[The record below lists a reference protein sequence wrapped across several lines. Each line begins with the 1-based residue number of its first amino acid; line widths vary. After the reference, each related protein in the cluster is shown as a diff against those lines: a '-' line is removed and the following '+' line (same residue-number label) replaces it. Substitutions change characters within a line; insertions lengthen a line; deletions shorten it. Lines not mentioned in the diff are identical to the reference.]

1 MTSQVAQ
8 QKSSL
13 YQWYPPNLGG
23 TTVLQNIP
31 GNFSYPTSL
40 PLLSLPGTGMTTLP
54 ITPSAD
60 FEKKDEDSP
69 RGIMEAVAVAAK
81 INAMLMAK
89 GKLKTED
96 NALNTENLVVTE
108 VDINDV
114 PVTCR
119 NLLTKGQMQDA
130 ISQYSGATIKTKG
143 RHMTSAEK
151 LKAEMGARP
160 LYLRIQG
167 KTQENLNRAVAF
179 IKGIIAE
186 HVLHNESSIPQ
197 TLVPVLNQ
205 QIQAPPAQAHA
216 SKQHFVHTKL
226 FIGLDHSVPSFN
238 VKEKVEGPGG
248 SYLQHIQKETG
259 ARVFLRG
266 KGSGYKEQASGR
278 ESFERLY
285 LYISHS
291 SPAGL
296 LAAKQLCDNLLETV
310 RAEYSKS
317 ASTLVVAYS
326 SSQGYSPGEVYN
338 ATQSWYTFPQDS
350 SASFQG
356 HSHLDSMN
364 SQQIQPSSALTTQTL
379 IQYPV
384 CPRISTCYVTEDTNN
399 QGSSYQES
407 VSSWQSSSDNVK
419 KCTQNTTDAYL
430 QYQHGPFHYNNLA
443 TGNSWK
449 TGETATIKTNEDGEF
464 ERRLMPPP
472 PPPSTLASCLK
483 RQRASEPEQME
494 ACFGKG
500 DPAVK
505 KQKIVNSGISLVPYG
520 NEDSSDEDDRFHGNK
535 QYNPDDAEYCEY
547 CF

>member
-13 YQWYPPNLGG
+13 YQWNPPNVGG
-23 TTVLQNIP
+23 ATVLQNIP

-54 ITPSAD
+54 INPSAD

-69 RGIMEAVAVAAK
+69 RGIIEAVAVAAK

-114 PVTCR
+114 PVSCR

-151 LKAEMGARP
+151 LKAELGARP

-205 QIQAPPAQAHA
+205 QIQAPQAQAN
-216 SKQHFVHTKL
+216 KQHFVHTKL
-226 FIGLDHSVPSFN
+226 FVGLDHSVPSFN
-238 VKEKVEGPGG
+238 VKEKVEGPSG

-296 LAAKQLCDNLLETV
+296 FAAKQLCDNLLETV
-310 RAEYSKS
+310 RAEYSKLS
-317 ASTLVVAYS
+317 STLAYS

-338 ATQSWYTFPQDS
+338 AKQSWYTFPQDS
-350 SASFQG
+350 SVSFQG
-356 HSHLDSMN
+356 HSHLDSTN

-384 CPRISTCYVTEDTNN
+384 CPRISTCYVTEDTQN
-399 QGSSYQES
+399 QGSSYQDS

-419 KCTQNTTDAYL
+419 KCAQNTTDAYL
-430 QYQHGPFHYNNLA
+430 QYQQGPFHYNNLA

-472 PPPSTLASCLK
+472 PPSTTARCLK
-483 RQRASEPEQME
+483 RQRASEPEQTE
-494 ACFGKG
+494 ACFGMHF
-500 DPAVK
+500 
-505 KQKIVNSGISLVPYG
+505 YT
-520 NEDSSDEDDRFHGNK
+520 SDLFLSILMQTCLLPIPPNPSTHGNK
-535 QYNPDDAEYCEY
+535 DNITSNLV
-547 CF
+547 FLSR